1 MNHSNHERAK
11 KRLGGW
17 GKPELQPHGAE
28 AGLANA
34 VSGCISLQFGST
46 VLIRSVLSGLEIN
59 VRRRYRKA
67 ATTSSSIS
75 ALVSAAP

>member
-1 MNHSNHERAK
+1 MKHSNHERAK
-11 KRLGGW
+11 KRLGGR

-34 VSGCISLQFGST
+34 ASGCISMHFGST

-59 VRRRYRKA
+59 VRRRYGRA
-67 ATTSSSIS
+67 ATT
-75 ALVSAAP
+75 